1 MILILHGTKFLK
13 KMNKKKTVLLHKKS
27 LVVHQLVLNN
37 NKPTNN

>member
-13 KMNKKKTVLLHKKS
+13 KMNKKKTLHKKS
-27 LVVHQLVLNN
+27 LVVHQKLVLNN

>member
-13 KMNKKKTVLLHKKS
+13 KMNKKTVLLHKKS